1 MKSVRNFLL
10 LAPLLPVFWTN
21 LLFAQ
26 LLDRGPALGVARVS
40 LATGDVTLQRSNS
53 GDSIKARINTPL
65 VEGDLLTTG
74 LASRAEIQLDYS
86 NLLRLNE
93 HSQVRIASLG
103 ARSFHLQVEHGI
115 VTYSELRGGEAT
127 VEIETPLVTVRNKKN
142 GRYRIEIVDFDEV
155 IIDLQKGQA
164 TVVSPIGKETL
175 KKDRRMIVRRT
186 NQEVKLQVVKGKP
199 KDDWDYWNVQR
210 DQQLKKSQAYRYV
223 SRSING
229 VEDLDGYGRWV
240 QIPSQGRCWFPS
252 VAMDWAPY
260 RYGRWLWLD
269 YYGWTWLSY
278 DSWGWAPYHYGRWFH
293 HTDYG
298 WGWYPGSYYSPH
310 YWRPALVAFFGYT
323 GDSGLR
329 GGIGLTFGHYGWIPL
344 APGEPFYPWY
354 GRQYR
359 RYRYKQGYRGQ
370 HNTILVDNSINVYNT
385 YRNAQH
391 RNGVTLVDARRFSG
405 GKILKA
411 RSLQAS
417 EFRRVSL
424 MRGQIPVVPNRS
436 SQGQLVRTASSLAR
450 HTNIRTDKIF
460 FSRNRS
466 KKNLRRDSF
475 RQQRQDMANLV
486 RTFRLTNNQGSPQPN
501 TQSSVKQRVA
511 PSGPSSQGQVRSS
524 RTVPSRKSS
533 RSTNNSRIRSQL
545 IGPSSKSRIRRAP
558 PVISN
563 PSLSSSRSQSS
574 RSVRSSRTVPS
585 RKSSRK

>member
-10 LAPLLPVFWTN
+10 LVHVLPVLCTN

-40 LATGDVTLQRSNS
+40 LTTGDVTLQRSNS
-53 GDSIKARINTPL
+53 GDSITATTNMPL

-93 HSQVRIASLG
+93 HSQVRIASLDV
-103 ARSFHLQVEHGI
+103 RSFRLQVEHGI

-127 VEIETPLVTVRNKKN
+127 VDIETPLVTVRNEKN

-164 TVVSPIGKETL
+164 TVVSSIGKETL
-175 KKDRRMIVRRT
+175 KKDRQMIVRRT
-186 NQEVKLQVVKGKP
+186 NQKVTLQVVKAKP
-199 KDDWDYWNVQR
+199 KDDWDYWNIQR
-210 DQQLKKSQAYRYV
+210 DQQLKKSKAYRYV

-278 DSWGWAPYHYGRWFH
+278 ASWGWAPYHYGRWFH

-298 WGWYPGSYYSPH
+298 WGWYPGSYYSTH
-310 YWRPALVAFFGYT
+310 YWRPALVAFFGYSR
-323 GDSGLR
+323 DSDFR
-329 GGIGLTFGHYGWIPL
+329 AGIGLTFGHYGWIPL

-436 SQGQLVRTASSLAR
+436 SQGQLVRTTRHLAQ
-450 HTNIRTDKIF
+450 HSNIRTNKIF

-475 RQQRQDMANLV
+475 NQQRQDLANLV
-486 RTFRLTNNQGSPQPN
+486 RTFRVTNNHETPQPKD
-501 TQSSVKQRVA
+501 QSSVNHSID
-511 PSGPSSQGQVRSS
+511 PSGTRSRGEIRSS
-524 RTVPSRKSS
+524 RT
-533 RSTNNSRIRSQL
+533 
-545 IGPSSKSRIRRAP
+545 A
-558 PVISN
+558 
-563 PSLSSSRSQSS
+563 
-574 RSVRSSRTVPS
+574 PS